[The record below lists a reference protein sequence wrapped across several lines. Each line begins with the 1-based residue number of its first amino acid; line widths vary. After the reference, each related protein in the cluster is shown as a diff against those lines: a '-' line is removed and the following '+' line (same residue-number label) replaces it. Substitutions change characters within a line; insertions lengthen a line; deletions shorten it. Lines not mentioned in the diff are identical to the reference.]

1 MSVQAIT
8 LQSDSIVWAGPATI
22 TEKLQHT
29 VVDVSR
35 LTGQPREAFVEELA
49 TLVSFIYRGYDH
61 AWLNAELQAQ
71 NLVSAKVL
79 IIRNQN
85 GTLVGFNIFRITEQG
100 SKGQTTVLFQ
110 ELTGLLPEY
119 RGRNIIRAFSFV
131 HGLVY
136 RICHPLS
143 HINDTANSTT
153 DRPALNKT
161 WNVAKMMLTAKIAVT
176 EAMG

>member
-1 MSVQAIT
+1 MNVQAIS
-8 LQSDSIVWAGPATI
+8 LQSSSIVWAGPATM
-22 TEKLQHT
+22 TGKLQRT
-29 VVDVSR
+29 IVDVTS
-35 LTGQPREAFVEELA
+35 LTGTARDAFLEELA

-61 AWLNAELQAQ
+61 AWLSAELQAQ

-79 IIRNQN
+79 MIHDQN
-85 GTLVGFNIFRITEQG
+85 GTLVGFNIFRISEQT
-100 SKGQTTVLFQ
+100 SNGQTTAIFQ

-131 HGLVY
+131 QGLVY

-143 HINDTANSTT
+143 HVSDTTNSTT

-161 WNVAKMMLTAKIAVT
+161 WTAAKMMLAAKFAP
-176 EAMG
+176 MG